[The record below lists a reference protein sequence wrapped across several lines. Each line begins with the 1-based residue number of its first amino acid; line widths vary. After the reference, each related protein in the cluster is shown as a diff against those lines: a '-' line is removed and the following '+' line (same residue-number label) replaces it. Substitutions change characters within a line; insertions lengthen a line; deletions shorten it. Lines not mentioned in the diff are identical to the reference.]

1 MKINYYEI
9 LGVERS
15 ATEAAIRQ
23 RFRQLAR
30 EHHPDRY
37 VGDNKG
43 EAEKKFQTMTEA
55 VNVLTNPARRRQ
67 HDAEIPM
74 AGAKTTT
81 DFTQIAKA
89 FMVKG
94 VKAFNEGDFISAASH
109 FDMAVKHNPDEAK
122 SHHYLALASARNP
135 ATMRAAVTAIEA
147 AVTLEPYNPAY
158 LKLAG
163 LLCKKAG
170 LLAKAERH
178 LEEALKWDK
187 ENPEIQAT
195 LKELRQGRETKE
207 GGKGLLDSLF
217 KKG

>member
-1 MKINYYEI
+1 MKMNYYEV

-15 ATEAAIRQ
+15 ASEAVIRQ

-30 EHHPDRY
+30 EHHPDRFA
-37 VGDNKG
+37 GDDKS
-43 EAEKKFQTMTEA
+43 EAERKFQTLTEA

-74 AGAKTTT
+74 AGAPITM

-94 VKAFNEGDFISAASH
+94 VKAFNEGDFNSAASH

-122 SHHYLALASARNP
+122 AHHYLALASARNP
-135 ATMRAAVTAIEA
+135 ATIRTAVTAIEA
-147 AVTLEPYNPAY
+147 ALALEPFNPAY

-163 LLCKKAG
+163 QICKKAG

-178 LEEALKWDK
+178 FEEALRWDK
-187 ENPEIQAT
+187 ENPEIQAE